1 VPSLEDRRFPVRELT
16 GQRHLDITAPSLAD
30 LREAAR
36 PGLVLRGTD
45 PQTYAKRGIA
55 STGTFAAMGCWLARD
70 LADTRSSARLFG

>member
-1 VPSLEDRRFPVRELT
+1 
-16 GQRHLDITAPSLAD
+16 
-30 LREAAR
+30 
-36 PGLVLRGTD
+36 VLRGTD